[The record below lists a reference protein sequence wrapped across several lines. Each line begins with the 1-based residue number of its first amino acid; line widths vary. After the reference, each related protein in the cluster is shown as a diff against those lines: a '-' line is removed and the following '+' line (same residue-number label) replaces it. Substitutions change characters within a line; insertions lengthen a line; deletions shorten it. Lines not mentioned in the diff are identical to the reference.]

1 MKIFSLFSK
10 EVNYY
15 LYMSALFTFGNNLSA
30 VFLTI
35 FLWKLDSTYT
45 LLAYY
50 SFVLSLIIIISFWL
64 CAWLAKKITP
74 MNTLRIGILF
84 YIFAYLIT
92 LIFRD
97 SLSNYIIVLGIFMG
111 LAVSLFAVGSHM
123 VALDMI
129 ENEKRD
135 KFLYLQGV
143 MTTFGGLVAPL
154 VAGFCIQLF
163 QGMTG
168 YFVVFFLTCLFLCL
182 SIFVSLPIKGKKIEV
197 ENNMREVLMHPS
209 KKWKWMYPVMFI
221 DGIFSGVY
229 ITFLISIMIFM
240 IAGNELNLG
249 IFNTGAEVVSI
260 IAFLYLAKIS
270 NPNNRLE
277 IFTIGSLVLFLSSI
291 MLSTFP
297 VFNTLIIYMFAKS
310 ISMNMIQTSMNA
322 LIYDAI
328 ESDPNYKKKRLDY
341 VIIRE
346 IPLGLGRLLGIVIFI
361 KIQQI
366 FPLDEVIPIS
376 FSIFPVSYVL
386 MIPLLYYISNKI
398 AEKPITYK
406 FQ

>member
-1 MKIFSLFSK
+1 
-10 EVNYY
+10 
-15 LYMSALFTFGNNLSA
+15 
-30 VFLTI
+30 
-35 FLWKLDSTYT
+35 
-45 LLAYY
+45 
-50 SFVLSLIIIISFWL
+50 
-64 CAWLAKKITP
+64 
-74 MNTLRIGILF
+74 
-84 YIFAYLIT
+84 
-92 LIFRD
+92 
-97 SLSNYIIVLGIFMG
+97 
-111 LAVSLFAVGSHM
+111 
-123 VALDMI
+123 
-129 ENEKRD
+129 
-135 KFLYLQGV
+135 
-143 MTTFGGLVAPL
+143 
-154 VAGFCIQLF
+154 
-163 QGMTG
+163 
-168 YFVVFFLTCLFLCL
+168 
-182 SIFVSLPIKGKKIEV
+182 
-197 ENNMREVLMHPS
+197 
-209 KKWKWMYPVMFI
+209 MYPVMFI